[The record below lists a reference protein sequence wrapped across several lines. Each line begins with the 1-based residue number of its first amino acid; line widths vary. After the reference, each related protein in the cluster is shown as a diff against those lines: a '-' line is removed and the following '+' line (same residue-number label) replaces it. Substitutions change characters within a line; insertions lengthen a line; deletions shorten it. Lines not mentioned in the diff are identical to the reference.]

1 MPEVTTESTEDQLKR
16 IMSER
21 DALEARLNAAL
32 TVIKLD
38 ETHGKELTTGA
49 PGPTAPMSQVPQLTP
64 DAIGMYVDPGQV
76 ALTLAT
82 QFHPFEDGTVKQ
94 VPTPVLVLRLQI
106 GVAENL
112 ATQLLEK
119 IKGIKD
125 ALQAQAQDAT
135 KVQIK
140 TKLKAVPNAS
150 ELT

>member
-1 MPEVTTESTEDQLKR
+1 MPEVTTESTEDQLKDQLKR
-16 IMSER
+16 IMSEH
-21 DALEARLNAAL
+21 DALEARLNA
-32 TVIKLD
+32 IKLD

-125 ALQAQAQDAT
+125 AFQAQAQDAT
-135 KVQIK
+135 KAQIK